1 MSARQEYTKMQQQL
15 KHVKNVIHTSL
26 KGQNQNDS
34 FVKNFLK
41 NMNDKDIDIISD
53 DAEVFILEYIETILI
68 RTVKTA
74 CKLSQTRKSPVLEK
88 KDMEFAIQMQ
98 LVHRRKNN
106 AVSYIS
112 SEMEEIFSK
121 VKEPNQEHLEN
132 IALFEKFRQNKRE
145 QNQ

>member
-74 CKLSQTRKSPVLEK
+74 CKLSQTRKSPVLE
-88 KDMEFAIQMQ
+88 IQMQ